1 MNHAANIPPRI
12 DETLAVPLYHQ
23 VYLVLK
29 ENVRAGVYPPDTP
42 LPPEAVLCEEFNVSR
57 ITIKRAMRKLVD
69 DGLVVRQ
76 RGRGTF
82 VSDTVRP
89 PATPNAL
96 DDLLQTVQAIGEAT
110 DVRSVSADFVSPS
123 QEIATLLRLDPG
135 ERVLRSNQLRLSGG
149 DPLAVIAAYVPEDV
163 AANLRAETENL
174 PMLVRLK
181 EAGVDVT
188 RADQEVTATL
198 AEPAVA
204 VQLGIEVGAPLLK
217 LTRLVM
223 DETGRPVE
231 WLVSY
236 YRGDRY
242 AMRTSLTHEIMGR
255 SSAWKTAAE

>member
-1 MNHAANIPPRI
+1 
-12 DETLAVPLYHQ
+12 
-23 VYLVLK
+23 
-29 ENVRAGVYPPDTP
+29 
-42 LPPEAVLCEEFNVSR
+42 
-57 ITIKRAMRKLVD
+57 
-69 DGLVVRQ
+69 
-76 RGRGTF
+76 
-82 VSDTVRP
+82 
-89 PATPNAL
+89 
-96 DDLLQTVQAIGEAT
+96 
-110 DVRSVSADFVSPS
+110 
-123 QEIATLLRLDPG
+123 
-135 ERVLRSNQLRLSGG
+135 
-149 DPLAVIAAYVPEDV
+149 V